1 MKPDDIPQWAWD
13 EALAVEEAARKECQD
28 NHLMAGWYGYP
39 TVNGRLVL
47 VEHIARALLEA
58 ALPHLSSPA
67 SEAADLE
74 AVVKRAT
81 EWFDSLSPEEQA
93 AHRAGQATSFAR
105 GMGPCEHGVLDF
117 EACPDCRAKAALPSS
132 AIAPTQA
139 PQPTPDAPGCEWCSF
154 TGLQA
159 DGETPCPCTDA
170 GLTANAEFLRR
181 AEAAEAEVEKLQA
194 EVEFQCNRAKRAET
208 LWKADINSWHKTE
221 ARLAEAVEVLRPFAD
236 TADHDIGS
244 DEADSDTFRPMT
256 NHNRAAK
263 ITVGDMR
270 RAFNFLQSLSKG
282 A

>member
-58 ALPHLSSPA
+58 AL
-67 SEAADLE
+67 
-74 AVVKRAT
+74 
-81 EWFDSLSPEEQA
+81 
-93 AHRAGQATSFAR
+93 
-105 GMGPCEHGVLDF
+105 
-117 EACPDCRAKAALPSS
+117 S

-139 PQPTPDAPGCEWCSF
+139 PQPTPNTPGCEWCSF

-181 AEAAEAEVEKLQA
+181 AEAAEAEVEKLRA
-194 EVEFQCNRAKRAET
+194 EVEFQRNRAERAET

-221 ARLAEAVEVLRPFAD
+221 ARLAKAVEVLRPFAD
-236 TADHDIGS
+236 VADHDIGS

-256 NHNRAAK
+256 NHNIAAK

-270 RAFNFLQSLSKG
+270 RARTFLESLSKG
-282 A
+282 AQP